1 MKQKHL
7 NKYINKKMR
16 NYKRENLIINE
27 IKMKFRYKRSEN
39 KILTQ
44 KLSYMDGVKVQVFHM
59 FYIFI
64 L

>member
-1 MKQKHL
+1 
-7 NKYINKKMR
+7 
-16 NYKRENLIINE
+16 
-27 IKMKFRYKRSEN
+27 MKFRYKRSEN

-44 KLSYMDGVKVQVFHM
+44 KLGYMDGIEVQVFHM